1 MFAND
6 KAQLKAAEIL
16 TQSPVAVIS
25 GRGGCGKT
33 FVVNEVLSKVLEMKK
48 NKVDVRDR
56 FTDVNMQSAE
66 DSDDS
71 YKRDDYT
78 ANWLTSPSSPAAS
91 SCQPDSQGME
101 ELTLEDISEDERK
114 EVDAKVLLTAP
125 TGRAASI
132 LGKGTGLPAYTL
144 HSVIYSFLRWK
155 NEGNQVEW
163 KFNKVCLLVCDECS
177 LIPVRVFS
185 KLISIL
191 NQYSQ
196 LQQIILLGDIY
207 QLPSIE
213 PGNLLSDVHSSLMQ
227 HGVCVTLETNHR
239 TESELIDQNAINIL
253 NRQLPDHDETR
264 GFISVQYQS
273 KSNDEDSETNAVTQ
287 AVNRILQEK
296 FVPDHRASQFIA
308 FRNKDCMVI
317 NERCSLYYNEHSI
330 KDKHGKLDFRSG
342 DKVCVKRNVLCFDEF
357 NDEEVRLCN
366 GEIFFIEDIIE
377 EINNRNEKALKF
389 ILEDGEKKMKID
401 FKSLKS
407 AKLSHAW
414 ARTIHT
420 FQVAIFSMSYLGL
433 RTYRKC
439 SN

>member
-6 KAQLKAAEIL
+6 KDQLKAAEIL

-33 FVVNEVLSKVLEMKK
+33 FVVNEVLKMKK
-48 NKVDVRDR
+48 STVDVRHR
-56 FTDVNMQSAE
+56 FTDADMQSAE

-71 YKRDDYT
+71 YKRDEYT
-78 ANWLTSPSSPAAS
+78 ANSLTSPSSPAAS

-101 ELTLEDISEDERK
+101 GLTLEDISEDERK
-114 EVDAKVLLTAP
+114 EVDAEVLLTAP

-155 NEGNQVEW
+155 KEGGQVEW
-163 KFNKVCLLVCDECS
+163 NFNKVCLLVCDECS

-191 NQYSQ
+191 NEYSQ
-196 LQQIILLGDIY
+196 LQQIVLLGDIH

-213 PGNLLSDVHSSLMQ
+213 PGNLLRDVYSSLTQ
-227 HGVCVTLETNHR
+227 HGVCVTLENNHR
-239 TESELIDQNAINIL
+239 ADSELIDQNSINIS
-253 NRQLPDHDETR
+253 NRLLPDYDETR
-264 GFISVQYQS
+264 GFISEPYES
-273 KSNDEDSETNAVTQ
+273 EPNDVDSETNAVTQ
-287 AVNRILQEK
+287 AVNRILQEN

-317 NERCSLYYNEHSI
+317 NELCSRYYNEHPI
-330 KDKHGKLDFRSG
+330 KGKHGKLDFRRG
-342 DKVCVKRNVLCFDEF
+342 DKVCVRRNVPCFDEC
-357 NDEEVRLCN
+357 NKEEVRLCN
-366 GEIFFIEDIIE
+366 GEIFFIEDIRE
-377 EINNRNEKALKF
+377 EMNNRNEKALKF
-389 ILEDGEKKMKID
+389 ILDDEEKKMKID
-401 FKSLKS
+401 FKSLKA

-420 FQVAIFSMSYLGL
+420 FQVAIF
-433 RTYRKC
+433 
-439 SN
+439 